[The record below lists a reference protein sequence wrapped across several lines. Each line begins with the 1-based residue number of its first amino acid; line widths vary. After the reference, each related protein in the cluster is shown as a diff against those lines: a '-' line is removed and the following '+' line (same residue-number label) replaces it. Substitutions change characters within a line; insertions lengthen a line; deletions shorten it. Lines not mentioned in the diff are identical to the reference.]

1 MNQEKDL
8 YLIRR
13 FRFDHDFFSR
23 DELVRKYLPMIRR
36 IIKNHHIPL
45 IDVEDYFQEGS
56 IGLLKAIEKYDP
68 ENYSIKFS
76 TFAYIC
82 ILRRIFN
89 ILKSSF
95 GKYSGATTRTLS
107 LNSFIDK
114 DESCTLLDS
123 IPDFS
128 SEPFTHIENGWIEQ
142 KLEAVLKAH
151 LSPVEFQV
159 LLMILNGYQT
169 DEIQQAF
176 SLSFKVVDNARTR
189 ARLKLKKIL
198 FRYGSLLSPQIPLK
212 ARKRKDL
219 TIRLATHPA

>member
-8 YLIRR
+8 CLIQR
-13 FRFDHDFFSR
+13 FRFNHDFFSR
-23 DELVRKYLPMIRR
+23 DELVKKYLPMVRH
-36 IIKNHHIPL
+36 IIKNHNVPT
-45 IDVEDYFQEGS
+45 IDFEDYFQEGS
-56 IGLLKAIEKYDP
+56 IGLLKAIEEYDP
-68 ENYSIKFS
+68 ENHSIKFS

-89 ILKSSF
+89 SLRSSF
-95 GKYSGATTRTLS
+95 GKNRVATARTLS
-107 LNSFIDK
+107 LNSYIDEDK
-114 DESCTLLDS
+114 SCTLLDS

-128 SEPFTHIENGWIEQ
+128 SEPFIQIENGWIEQ
-142 KLEAVLKAH
+142 KLEVVLKAH

-169 DEIQQAF
+169 GEIQKAF
-176 SLSFKVVDNARTR
+176 SLSLKVVDNARTR

-212 ARKRKDL
+212 TRKRKDL
-219 TIRLATHPA
+219 TIRFVTHPA